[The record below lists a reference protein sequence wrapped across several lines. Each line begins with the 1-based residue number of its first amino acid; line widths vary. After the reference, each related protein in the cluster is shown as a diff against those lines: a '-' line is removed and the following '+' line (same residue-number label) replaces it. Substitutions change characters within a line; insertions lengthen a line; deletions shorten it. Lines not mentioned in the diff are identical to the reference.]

1 MKLKLFTLFIVCVL
15 SISCINRENKEIME
29 IEDKMAIKELV
40 DVFSILADKK
50 DGMAQMALF
59 TKDATVET
67 YIGDKLATALKGQQQ
82 IGETFEAFLKNFE
95 TVYHINGQQVVTL
108 NGDKASGTSY
118 CLTVLIS
125 DNDGEK
131 TKQTIG
137 VRYND
142 EFVRQDG
149 KWLISARKS
158 EFMWQD
164 KVGL

>member
-1 MKLKLFTLFIVCVL
+1 
-15 SISCINRENKEIME
+15 
-29 IEDKMAIKELV
+29 
-40 DVFSILADKK
+40 
-50 DGMAQMALF
+50 MALF

-67 YIGDKLATALKGQQQ
+67 YIGDKLAIALKGQQQ
-82 IGETFEAFLKNFE
+82 IGETFEAFLKNFG
-95 TVYHINGQQVVTL
+95 TVYHINGHQVVTL
-108 NGDKASGTSY
+108 NGDKANCTSY

-125 DNDGEK
+125 DNDGER

-164 KVGL
+164 KVRL